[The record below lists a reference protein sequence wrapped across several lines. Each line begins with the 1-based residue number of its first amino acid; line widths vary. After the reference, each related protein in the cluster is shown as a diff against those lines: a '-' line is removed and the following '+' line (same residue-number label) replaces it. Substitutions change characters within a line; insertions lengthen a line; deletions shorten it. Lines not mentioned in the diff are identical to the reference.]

1 MKRNLVIIF
10 LTFLSFSL
18 IAQKGTIK
26 GKVFN
31 AKTNEPIEFA
41 NIVIQGTTIGST
53 SDLDG
58 NYIFTGV
65 DPGFMRL
72 VVSYIGFVTTTSAE
86 IQVQGNQTTFVDIA
100 VPEAAFSIQEVVVR
114 QNLNLKRIESP
125 ISVLSIGVQEIEKSA
140 GSNRDVSKVV
150 QALR

>member
-72 VVSYIGFVTTTSAE
+72 VVSYIGFETTTSAE
-86 IQVQGNQTTFVDIA
+86 IQVQGNQ
-100 VPEAAFSIQEVVVR
+100 
-114 QNLNLKRIESP
+114 NL
-125 ISVLSIGVQEIEKSA
+125 
-140 GSNRDVSKVV
+140 
-150 QALR
+150 